1 MIENFQLH
9 KASSYSPSGDGGKV
23 TIIGG
28 GVIGLCSAYYLQK
41 AGYEVTVIDRNN
53 ITDGCSFGNMGYIS
67 PSHFIPLATPGIISQ
82 GLKWMMSSS
91 SPFYIKP
98 RLNLELM
105 RWGMTFWR
113 RSTAKN
119 VEQNAP
125 HLNNLLQLSRHL
137 MNDLKN
143 ELPDSFDMIEKGCW
157 MLYKSEKTGD
167 HEKHLAEQAN
177 HFGLKTISCTAQQV
191 QEYETMVELNIAGG
205 VLYLDDCHIDSSKF
219 MRTLHNHLEQQGAAF
234 RLNTEVRSF
243 EKSNG
248 RITAV
253 VTNKEKISS
262 DEFIIANGS
271 WLRNIS
277 KLLGIKML
285 MQPGKGYS
293 IVYNDLEKN
302 LLYPSILVD
311 DRTATTPINK
321 WLRIGGTME
330 LSGHSDNILPKRVMA
345 IYNAFKKYYPKMNLP
360 EPDIVKAWFGYR
372 PVTPD
377 GMPYIGR
384 HTKYKNLTYAGG
396 HAMLGVSAAAGT
408 GQLIKEII
416 AGEKPAIELSAFK
429 PERFR

>member
-1 MIENFQLH
+1 M
-9 KASSYSPSGDGGKV
+9 KV

-28 GVIGLCSAYYLQK
+28 GVIGLCSAYYLKK
-41 AGYEVTVIDRNN
+41 AGHEVTVVDRNN

-98 RLNLELM
+98 RLNLDLM

-113 RSTAKN
+113 KANAKH
-119 VEQNAP
+119 VEQSAP
-125 HLNNLLQLSRHL
+125 HLNNLLQLSRRL
-137 MNDLKN
+137 MNELKRD
-143 ELPDSFDMIEKGCW
+143 LPDSFDMIEKGCW
-157 MLYKSEKTGD
+157 MLYKSGKTGD
-167 HEKHLAEQAN
+167 HEKHLAEKAN
-177 HFGLKTISCTAQQV
+177 AFGLKTVSCTGQQV
-191 QEYETMVELNIAGG
+191 QEYETQVEVNVAGG

-219 MRTLHNHLEQQGAAF
+219 MRSLYHNLEQQGVQF
-234 RLNTEVRSF
+234 YLNNEVRSF
-243 EKSNG
+243 EKDKG
-248 RITAV
+248 RIAAV
-253 VTNKEKISS
+253 ITDHEKISC
-262 DEFIIANGS
+262 DELVVANGS
-271 WLRNIS
+271 WLGKTS
-277 KLLGIKML
+277 GLLGIKML

-293 IVYNDLEKN
+293 MVYHDLEKN
-302 LLYPSILVD
+302 LQYPSILVD
-311 DRTATTPINK
+311 DRTATTPIHN

-345 IYNAFKKYYPKMNLP
+345 IYHAFKKYYPTMNLP
-360 EPDIVKAWFGYR
+360 GPDLKKAWYGYR

-384 HTKYKNLTYAGG
+384 HSRFSNLIYAGG

-416 AGEKPAIELSAFK
+416 GGEKPGIELTAFN
-429 PERFR
+429 PERFS